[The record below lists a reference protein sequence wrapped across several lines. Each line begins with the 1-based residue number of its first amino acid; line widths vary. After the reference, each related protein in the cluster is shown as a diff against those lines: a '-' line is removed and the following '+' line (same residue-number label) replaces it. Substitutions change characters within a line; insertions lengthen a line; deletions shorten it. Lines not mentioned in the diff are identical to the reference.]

1 MYNEF
6 YILIGPPTL
15 TITGPSSI
23 SYTVLP
29 PMINTADVTVFS
41 QNVMLE
47 VNLVTQNSLG
57 RWVTPLSPEITDS
70 STKISEFTVNLAG
83 LYQFYVKNFQDTEE
97 LAIQIQISVTGKI
110 YRHSHRYTLMISYIP
125 S

>member
-1 MYNEF
+1 M
-6 YILIGPPTL
+6 LPPT
-15 TITGPSSI
+15 
-23 SYTVLP
+23 
-29 PMINTADVTVFS
+29 INTADITVFS

-47 VNLVTQNSLG
+47 VNLVTQNGLG
-57 RWVTPLSPEITDS
+57 RWVTPLSPEITHS
-70 STKISEFTVNLAG
+70 STTISEFTVNLAG

-110 YRHSHRYTLMISYIP
+110 YQYSLKYTLIVSYIP

>member
-1 MYNEF
+1 M
-6 YILIGPPTL
+6 
-15 TITGPSSI
+15 
-23 SYTVLP
+23 LP
-29 PMINTADVTVFS
+29 PVINTADITVFS

-47 VNLVTQNSLG
+47 VNLVTQNNLG
-57 RWVTPLSPEITDS
+57 RWVTPHSPEITDS
-70 STKISEFTVNLAG
+70 STTISEFTVNQAG

-110 YRHSHRYTLMISYIP
+110 YQYSLNYTLIISNIP